1 MIARALRI
9 SNQVKIPLKEIE
21 LHAIR
26 AQGPGG
32 QNVNKVATAV
42 HLRFDIHQS
51 SLPDFYKERLMALKD
66 HRITRDGVLVIKV
79 QKYRARELNRELAL
93 NRLREIIQRATVVHK
108 RRIQTRP
115 SKAARNKRMENKK
128 QRGRLKALRG
138 RVHDV

>member
-1 MIARALRI
+1 MITQALRI
-9 SNQVKIPLKEIE
+9 SNQVRIPLKEIE

-42 HLRFDIHQS
+42 HLRFDIVHS
-51 SLPDFYKERLMALKD
+51 SLPDSYKERLIALKD

-79 QKYRARELNRELAL
+79 QKYRTREQNRELAL
-93 NRLREIIQRATVVHK
+93 NRLREIVQQVAVVRK
-108 RRIQTRP
+108 RRIPTRP
-115 SKAARNKRMENKK
+115 SKTARNKRMDNKK

-138 RVHDV
+138 KVHDV

>member
-1 MIARALRI
+1 MITQALRI
-9 SNQVKIPLKEIE
+9 SNQVRIPLKEIE

-42 HLRFDIHQS
+42 HLRFDIVHS
-51 SLPDFYKERLMALKD
+51 SLPDSYKERLIALKD

-79 QKYRARELNRELAL
+79 QKYRTRELNRELAL
-93 NRLREIIQRATVVHK
+93 DRLREIVQQVAVVRKQR
-108 RRIQTRP
+108 IPTRP
-115 SKAARNKRMENKK
+115 SKTARNKRMDNKK

-138 RVHDV
+138 KVHDV